1 MEPLESCNDVR
12 AWLQDVSLLAGVDP
26 ARRDWLR
33 EDETPTAELRSQA
46 DIQQLLSSLLV
57 RLIGMEVSLS

>member
-1 MEPLESCNDVR
+1 MDPLQSCDDVR
-12 AWLQDVSLLAGVDP
+12 AWLHDVSLLAGVDP

-33 EDETPTAELRSQA
+33 EDDAPATELRNQA
-46 DIQQLLSSLLV
+46 DIQQLLNSLLV

>member
-1 MEPLESCNDVR
+1 MDPLESRDDVR

-26 ARRDWLR
+26 TRRDWLR
-33 EDETPTAELRSQA
+33 EEDVPTTELRSQA

>member
-1 MEPLESCNDVR
+1 MDSCDDVR
-12 AWLQDVSLLAGVDP
+12 VWLHDVSLLAGVDP

-33 EDETPTAELRSQA
+33 EDDDPATELRSQA
-46 DIQQLLSSLLV
+46 DIQHLLSSLLV